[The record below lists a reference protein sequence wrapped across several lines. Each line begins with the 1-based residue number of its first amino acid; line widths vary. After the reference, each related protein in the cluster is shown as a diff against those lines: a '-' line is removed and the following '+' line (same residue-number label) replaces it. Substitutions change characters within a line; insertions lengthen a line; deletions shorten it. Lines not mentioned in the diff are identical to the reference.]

1 MNEEVLTLASNLNFP
16 DENFRAVVYDD
27 GSMTLFD
34 GPNVVQD
41 ENTAFFHVSPENM
54 KPFVEWLNRRME
66 ARNETRD

>member
-1 MNEEVLTLASNLNFP
+1 MNDEVLILASNINFP

-41 ENTAFFHVSPENM
+41 ENTVFFHVSPQNM
-54 KPFVEWLNRRME
+54 KPFVEWLNKMME
-66 ARNETRD
+66 ARTDV